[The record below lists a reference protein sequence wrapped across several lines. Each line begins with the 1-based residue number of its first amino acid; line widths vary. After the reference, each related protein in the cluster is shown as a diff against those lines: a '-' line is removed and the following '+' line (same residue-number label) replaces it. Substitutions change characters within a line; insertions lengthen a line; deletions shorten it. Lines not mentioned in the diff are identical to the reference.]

1 MRLNQAGRKTLQIQ
15 TPEGV
20 VFSLTCAGLF
30 TRFLAW
36 SVDLAVISA
45 ANSFIVV
52 AVQFIALISPDVA
65 DGLLAVLYA
74 VISVAYGIVTE
85 WKWRGQSV
93 GKRLLRLRVMDASG
107 LKLQFSQIVIRNLL
121 RPVDLLPVAYLLGG
135 LVAYSNRRNQRL
147 GDLAASTIVVA
158 VPQEFIPDTRQ
169 ISESKYN
176 SFRDYPHL
184 EARLR
189 QRISPAEAALA
200 LDAILRRDEMTPEA
214 RIVLFRE
221 IAARFRSLVPFEE
234 KIDETITDE
243 QYVRNAVASL
253 YRPMNARRQAAAAS
267 AE

>member
-1 MRLNQAGRKTLQIQ
+1 MRLNQGGRKTVQIQ

-36 SVDLAVISA
+36 SVDAAVISA
-45 ANSFIVV
+45 ANTFIVLG
-52 AVQFIALISPDVA
+52 VQFIAFISPDLA
-65 DGLLAVLYA
+65 NALFAVLYA
-74 VISVAYGIVTE
+74 VLSVGYGIVTE

-107 LKLQFSQIVIRNLL
+107 LKLQLSQIVIRNLL
-121 RPVDLLPVAYLLGG
+121 RPVDLLPVAYFLGG
-135 LVAYSNRRNQRL
+135 LVAFGSRRNQRL

-158 VPQEFIPDTRQ
+158 APLEFAPDTRQ
-169 ISESKYN
+169 LAESKYN

-200 LDAILRRDEMTPEA
+200 LDALLRRDEMAPEA
-214 RIVLFRE
+214 RVEIFRE
-221 IAARFRSLVPFEE
+221 IAAEFRALVPFEAQV
-234 KIDETITDE
+234 DESITDE

-253 YRPMNARRQAAAAS
+253 YRQAARQQVAATHGG
-267 AE
+267 